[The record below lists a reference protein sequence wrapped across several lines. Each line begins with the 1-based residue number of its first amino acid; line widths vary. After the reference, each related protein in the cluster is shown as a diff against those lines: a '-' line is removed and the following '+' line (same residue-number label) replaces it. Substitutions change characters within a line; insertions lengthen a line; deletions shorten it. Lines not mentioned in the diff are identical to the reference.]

1 MFLQALQSGGGFL
14 DNVEMGIELVDMGTV
29 VNSSDGLSDSEEQT
43 LLGGGKG
50 HEAAPAV
57 GRSQTQIAANPAI
70 ARTCL
75 LEDHPYFHSTAH
87 CFSYQ
92 DMCNGNSM
100 GLASP

>member
-57 GRSQTQIAANPAI
+57 GRPRAGSMMDQASETVD
-70 ARTCL
+70 
-75 LEDHPYFHSTAH
+75 EDFGPIGTF
-87 CFSYQ
+87 
-92 DMCNGNSM
+92 
-100 GLASP
+100 